1 MITADH
7 GPGRCHTGHIKMIVV
22 QKVSRF
28 AARHKPKN
36 LWHNNWSLDSMTVH
50 VQLVILSS

>member
-1 MITADH
+1 
-7 GPGRCHTGHIKMIVV
+7 MIVV

-36 LWHNNWSLDSMTVH
+36 LWHNNWSLDSMTVQ